1 MLFVNGP
8 ITAVLITQA
17 SALNPASDNC
27 KYDRNV
33 MDRKLLDI
41 RNELKVDIQ
50 NIYLSTQL

>member
-17 SALNPASDNC
+17 SALNPAADNS

-41 RNELKVDIQ
+41 RNELKVH
-50 NIYLSTQL
+50 IYLSTQL